1 MPMLAA
7 PKSFPSLVQL
17 VDDYNKIPEQEHI
30 QRLFYLQKINY
41 LSNTL
46 SPNAEL
52 YEWMTNSEQNS
63 FLDHLK
69 AYHINPHASFFL
81 KGIQFAQAVALYSKK
96 EPVDEVVIDK
106 EQAVALYSK
115 KESVD
120 EVVNDKEKEYP
131 PNSEYALM
139 QNRDDILLNK
149 TFEESGDEYMAL
161 SLKLAQLALTD
172 HKIKTKVQ
180 KQVIISEMVESKIQA
195 VKGNTNFS
203 EPVPFRVTY
212 KTEPLGAGG
221 NNANFRFKMSGW
233 DEMMIFRV
241 EDRSDLSLEQRL
253 HSHPVS
259 IYFIE
264 DYVLFRKMVKN
275 KLSPIEYRPVVLSQ
289 FANQGDLTE
298 VAKKLHNQPAT
309 KIAAIAGYYF
319 DQVTHFC
326 SLLIDAKA
334 YHPDIKLSNFLAH
347 NNRLLISDRKTLIE
361 NAHPLVNTVRSS
373 PNFAPDEY
381 NDCLDFDVFGI
392 DFNEKADTTVL
403 DMPRFMAFQVGMI
416 LKEFLLLTQ
425 LDKLPDDFRN
435 RDQSAASYFVS
446 PPNPIIN
453 LSFLVQ
459 ELTRTDPQK
468 RMTID
473 QFKSLVKYRN
483 MNPENFYNKVESE
496 FPSAQLGIQDDIDE
510 INTLLNEKKNNGF
523 WQGIVSSFMNL
534 FTPSTYHKDFLL
546 RANEVF
552 KKISE
557 SDPKETRLTR
567 LAEKLAVKCYREYSH
582 TYFKQCSQS
591 LEAALYKQDWDKAP
605 WYSKAL
611 YWLSFGL
618 YNVERSSNVDIAAV
632 KIKQDLKGEEFQMH
646 FPLLEFL
653 PPNEL
658 DHLGTL
664 QSARFKEFLY
674 SHVNEILPQD
684 AEESEHSSSSCND
697 SEEEQKSR
705 SSLRKLSRSLNK
717 KSSEES
723 DSLPSGTMVIKTDKS
738 DQETVPTDSLPSGT
752 MVIKKDETDN
762 SLPLSDSLPSGTMKI
777 KSDEEINAPLLAKD
791 SLSSSSVKSTKKTK
805 KELPSDTV
813 VIRPSE
819 NGKKG
824 MSFSFI
830 KDLGIFHRSKKAAD
844 AEPKSRVS
852 RFKKVDSVRTAL
864 LRGDGSN
871 RHKAKGPQRLRVED
885 INWDPVTSDVNEP
898 SLRTN
903 SPQV

>member
-7 PKSFPSLVQL
+7 PESFQPLFNLV
-17 VDDYNKIPEQEHI
+17 NTFNTIPESEHI

-41 LSNTL
+41 LLNTL
-46 SPNAEL
+46 TPNAEL
-52 YEWMTNSEQNS
+52 YDWMTNSEQNS
-63 FLDHLK
+63 FLGHLK

-81 KGIQFAQAVALYSKK
+81 KGIQFAQAVTSFSKK
-96 EPVDEVVIDK
+96 EPVDEALIDK
-106 EQAVALYSK
+106 
-115 KESVD
+115 
-120 EVVNDKEKEYP
+120 DKEYQ

-139 QNRDDILLNK
+139 QNRDEILLNK
-149 TFEESGDEYMAL
+149 TFEESGDEFMAL
-161 SLKLAQLALTD
+161 SLKLAHLALTE

-180 KQVIISEMVESKIQA
+180 KQLIISEMVESKIQA
-195 VKGNTNFS
+195 IKGNTSFS

-212 KTEPLGAGG
+212 KTEPLGSGG

-241 EDRSDLSLEQRL
+241 EDRSDLGLEQRL

-264 DYVLFRKMVKN
+264 DYVLFRKTFKN
-275 KLSPIEYRPVVLSQ
+275 KLSPIEYRPVALSQ
-289 FANQGDLTE
+289 FANQGNLTE
-298 VAKKLHNQPAT
+298 VAKRLHDKPA
-309 KIAAIAGYYF
+309 KQIAAIAAYYF

-361 NAHPLVNTVRSS
+361 DAHPLVNTVRSS

-381 NDCLDFDVFGI
+381 NDCLHFDVFGI
-392 DFNEKADTTVL
+392 DFNEKAKTTVL
-403 DMPRFMAFQVGMI
+403 DMPSFMAFQVGMI

-425 LDKLPDDFRN
+425 LDELPDDFRN
-435 RDQSAASYFVS
+435 TDQSAASYFVS
-446 PPNPIIN
+446 PPNSIIN
-453 LSFLVQ
+453 LSLLIQ

-473 QFKSLVKYRN
+473 QFKSLIVYRN
-483 MNPENFYNKVESE
+483 MNPENFYNKVEKA
-496 FPSAQLGIQDDIDE
+496 FPSEQLGIKNDIDE
-510 INTLLNEKKNNGF
+510 INALLNEKKNKGF
-523 WQGIVSSFMNL
+523 LQGIVSSFMNL
-534 FTPSTYHKDFLL
+534 FTPSTYNKDFLL

-605 WYSKAL
+605 WYRKAL
-611 YWLSFGL
+611 YWLTFGI
-618 YNVERSSNVDIAAV
+618 YNVDRSSNVDIATV

-664 QSARFKEFLY
+664 QAARFKEFLY
-674 SHVNEILPQD
+674 SHVNDILPQD
-684 AEESEHSSSSCND
+684 AEESEQSSSSCNESD
-697 SEEEQKSR
+697 EEQA
-705 SSLRKLSRSLNK
+705 SSTSLKKLSRSLNK

-723 DSLPSGTMVIKTDKS
+723 NSLPSGTVVIRADKP
-738 DQETVPTDSLPSGT
+738 DQAVLPTESLPSGT
-752 MVIKKDETDN
+752 MVIKKDETED
-762 SLPLSDSLPSGTMKI
+762 SLPSSDSLPSDTMKI
-777 KSDEEINAPLLAKD
+777 KTDDEINASQLTKD
-791 SLSSSSVKSTKKTK
+791 SLSSSSVKSSKKTK
-805 KELPSDTV
+805 KELPSDTI
-813 VIRPSE
+813 VIKPSE
-819 NGKKG
+819 NGKKR

-830 KDLGIFHRSKKAAD
+830 KDLGIFHSSKKDAV
-844 AEPKSRVS
+844 AEPKTRVS

-871 RHKAKGPQRLRVED
+871 RHKAKGPQRLRVEE
-885 INWDPVTSDVNEP
+885 INWEPVTPDVNEP
-898 SLRTN
+898 SSKSN
-903 SPQV
+903 SPVV